1 VNHRVTVT
9 VICALT
15 SAIEH
20 SRKFRR
26 LSDSSP
32 HFGPPAQ
39 RVDIR
44 DMAFALNLLP
54 QRLIASP
61 WPGIS
66 ALTSAIKHSR

>member
-1 VNHRVTVT
+1 MNHRVTVT
-9 VICALT
+9 GICALT
-15 SAIEH
+15 SAIER

-44 DMAFALNLLP
+44 DLAFALNLLP
-54 QRLIASP
+54 QRLIASLR
-61 WPGIS
+61 PGIS
-66 ALTSAIKHSR
+66 ALISAIKHSR